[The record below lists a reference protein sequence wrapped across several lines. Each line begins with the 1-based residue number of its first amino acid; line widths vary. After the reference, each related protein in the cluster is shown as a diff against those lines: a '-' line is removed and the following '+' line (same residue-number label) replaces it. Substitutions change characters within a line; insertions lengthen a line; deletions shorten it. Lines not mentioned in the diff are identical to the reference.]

1 MPTPSELLPI
11 LAESRLDVMGFG
23 LVLAGAYA
31 GSRRYLRRRMAAQ
44 FLGRSTLPLLIA
56 HVVLGA
62 LGADSTRLVIDYPAV
77 ASVSTLLTARGFVW
91 AIFTLN
97 AMVMLGSAVRLALMR
112 SEISHHTETERQ
124 LHEAKIAAD
133 EGHRAKSDFLAVM
146 SHEIRTPLNAVMGF
160 ANLLEDTHLDES
172 QRGYVTTIAREGAR
186 LKSLVNDLLD
196 LTKMEKG
203 RLALERLPIAPAE
216 TAHDVLR
223 LFSARA
229 AEKNLELRLEA
240 QLAGPLV
247 VSGDPVRF
255 HQILVNLVDNAV
267 KFTSSGTIS
276 VFMSWEAPRTV
287 HVTGLLRIRISDT
300 GIGIAP
306 ENLSGLFQ
314 MFTQA
319 DSSTSRRFGGT
330 GLGLAICQRLV
341 QLMGGEITAQSRL
354 GEGST
359 FELSLPFT
367 PVAGPVEPAPA
378 PTSREPVLSFK
389 PRILVVDDME
399 TNRLLLEVFLRRSGF
414 EPELAADGE
423 QAITL
428 ARTKHY
434 DAILMDLQMPA
445 VDGYTATRRIRE
457 NEHGSKRT
465 PIIALTAS
473 ITLGTREKCLAAGM
487 SDYLTKPL
495 DLSRFRTVLHR
506 LITNSAST
514 AG

>member
-1 MPTPSELLPI
+1 M
-11 LAESRLDVMGFG
+11 AESRLDLIGFG
-23 LVLAGAYA
+23 LALAGAYA
-31 GSRRYLRRRMAAQ
+31 ASRRYLRRRVATQ

-56 HVVLGA
+56 LLVLGA
-62 LGADSTRLVIDYPAV
+62 LTADSTRLIIDYPAV
-77 ASVSTLLTARGFVW
+77 ANVATLLTARGFVW
-91 AIFTLN
+91 ALFTLI

-160 ANLLEDTHLDES
+160 AKLLEDTHLDDP
-172 QRGYVTTIAREGAR
+172 QRGYVTTIASEGAR

-216 TAHDVLR
+216 AAHDVLR

-247 VSGDPVRF
+247 VSGDPVRLR
-255 HQILVNLVDNAV
+255 QILVNLVDNAV
-267 KFTSSGTIS
+267 KFTSSGTVS
-276 VFMSWEAPRTV
+276 MFMNWEAPRTV
-287 HVTGLLRIRISDT
+287 HVPGLLRIRITDT

-306 ENLSGLFQ
+306 ENLPRLFQ

-367 PVAGPVEPAPA
+367 PIAGAVEAAAAPTAPA
-378 PTSREPVLSFK
+378 PTLALK

-423 QAITL
+423 QAVTL
-428 ARTKHY
+428 ARTKEY

-445 VDGYTATRRIRE
+445 VDGYTATKRIRE

-473 ITLGTREKCLAAGM
+473 IALGTREKCLAAGM

-495 DLSRFRTVLHR
+495 DLSRFKTVLQR
-506 LITNSAST
+506 LITNASAENSR
-514 AG
+514 APAFPS

>member
-1 MPTPSELLPI
+1 MSTASELLALI
-11 LAESRLDVMGFG
+11 AESRLDLMGFG
-23 LVLAGAYA
+23 LVLSGAYA
-31 GSRRYLRRRMAAQ
+31 ASRHYVRRRMAAQ
-44 FLGRSTLPLLIA
+44 FLGRSTLPLIIA
-56 HVVLGA
+56 LLVVGA
-62 LGADSTRLVIDYPAV
+62 LTADLTRLVIDYPAV
-77 ASVSTLLTARGFVW
+77 ASVSALLTARGFVW
-91 AIFTLN
+91 ATFTLI
-97 AMVMLGSAVRLALMR
+97 AVVMLGSAVRLALMR

-124 LHEAKIAAD
+124 LYEAKIAAD

-160 ANLLEDTHLDES
+160 ANLLEETSLDES
-172 QRGYVTTIAREGAR
+172 QRGYVTTIAGEGAR
-186 LKSLVNDLLD
+186 LKTLVNDLLD

-203 RLALERLPIAPAE
+203 RLTLERLPIAPAE

-255 HQILVNLVDNAV
+255 RQILVNLVDNAV
-267 KFTSSGTIS
+267 KFTSSGTVS
-276 VFMSWEAPRTV
+276 MFMNWEAPRTV
-287 HVTGLLRIRISDT
+287 HVTGLLRIRITDT

-306 ENLSGLFQ
+306 ENLSRLFQ

-330 GLGLAICQRLV
+330 GLGLAICRRLV
-341 QLMGGEITAQSRL
+341 ELMGGEITAQSRL

-359 FELSLPFT
+359 FELSMPFT
-367 PVAGPVEPAPA
+367 PVAGTMDPASA
-378 PTSREPVLSFK
+378 LTSPERVITFK

-399 TNRLLLEVFLRRSGF
+399 TNRFLLEVFLRRSGF
-414 EPELAADGE
+414 EPEVAVDGE
-423 QAITL
+423 QAVTL
-428 ARTKHY
+428 ARTKQY

-445 VDGYTATRRIRE
+445 VDGYTATKRIRE
-457 NEHGSKRT
+457 NEHGAKRT

-473 ITLGTREKCLAAGM
+473 IALGTREKCLAAGM

-495 DLSRFRTVLHR
+495 DLSQFKSVLHR
-506 LITNSAST
+506 LITNSAS
-514 AG
+514 AVG

>member
-1 MPTPSELLPI
+1 MPTPFEFLSL
-11 LAESRLDVMGFG
+11 LAEARLDTFGFG
-23 LVLAGAYA
+23 LVLAVSYVVT
-31 GSRRYLRRRMAAQ
+31 RRFLRRRQAAQ
-44 FLGRSTLPLLIA
+44 FLGRSTLPVMIA
-56 HVVLGA
+56 TLVLGA
-62 LGADSTRLVIDYPAV
+62 LTADATRIIIGYP
-77 ASVSTLLTARGFVW
+77 SVGSEFTFLMARGFIW
-91 AIFTLN
+91 AIFTLV
-97 AMVMLGSAVRLALMR
+97 ATVILGSATRFALLR
-112 SEISHHTETERQ
+112 AELSDHTETERQ
-124 LHEAKIAAD
+124 LHEAKLAAD
-133 EGHRAKSDFLAVM
+133 EGHRSKSDFLAVM

-160 ANLLEDTHLDES
+160 ANLLGETHLDDS
-172 QRGYVTTIAREGAR
+172 QRAYVTTIASEGAR

-196 LTKMEKG
+196 LTKLEKG

-216 TAHDVLR
+216 TAHEVLR

-247 VSGDPVRF
+247 VSGDPIRLR
-255 HQILVNLVDNAV
+255 QILVNLVDNAI
-267 KFTSSGTIS
+267 KFTSSGTVSIA
-276 VFMSWEAPRTV
+276 MSWEPPGTV

-306 ENLSGLFQ
+306 GTLSGLFN
-314 MFTQA
+314 MFTQG
-319 DSSTSRRFGGT
+319 DSSTSRRFGGS

-341 QLMGGEITAQSRL
+341 RLMGGEITAQSRL

-359 FELSLPFT
+359 FELALPFT
-367 PVAGPVEPAPA
+367 PVAGNVAPAPA
-378 PTSREPVLSFK
+378 ANAEPVLSFK

-423 QAITL
+423 QAVSL
-428 ARTKHY
+428 ATTKQY

-445 VDGYTATRRIRE
+445 VDGYAATRRIRE
-457 NEHGSKRT
+457 NEHGAKRI

-473 ITLGTREKCLAAGM
+473 IGLGTREKCLAAGM

-495 DLSRFRTVLHR
+495 DLTRFKTVLSR
-506 LITNSAST
+506 LITNSASA